1 MHSDEMSE
9 NVSAIVFP
17 NFISIHR
24 GYWKSI
30 RSVLQWYR
38 PCWRYII
45 NVLCALFISLQ
56 STTRGQHPEGI
67 FLD

>member
-1 MHSDEMSE
+1 MHSDEVSG

-30 RSVLQWYR
+30 RSVLQWCR
-38 PCWRYII
+38 LCWRYII
-45 NVLCALFISLQ
+45 NVLWVLFIALQ
-56 STTRGQHPEGI
+56 SATRGQHPAGT
-67 FLD
+67 LLH

>member
-1 MHSDEMSE
+1 MHGDEVLE

-30 RSVLQWYR
+30 RSVLQWHR
-38 PCWRYII
+38 PCRRYII
-45 NVLCALFISLQ
+45 NVVCIIHFITEHNPW
-56 STTRGQHPEGI
+56 TTPSKN
-67 FLD
+67 LS